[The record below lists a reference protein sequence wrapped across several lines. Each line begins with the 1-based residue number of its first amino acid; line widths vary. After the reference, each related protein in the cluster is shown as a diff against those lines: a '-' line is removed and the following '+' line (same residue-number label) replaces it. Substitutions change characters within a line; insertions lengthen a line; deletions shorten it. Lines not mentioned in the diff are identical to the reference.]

1 MSLEIL
7 KSMKQ
12 SLIDCAQCQMA
23 HLETVDAKELGE
35 VMDMIKDIEEAIYYH
50 TITEAMHS
58 GGDEDSY
65 GRMYYSGWRDKN
77 MYQPVY
83 KDEWSGGNR
92 HPGSTHDEFS
102 GHEGDHKDYR
112 ERRMPP
118 EMIMRDRKEGQ
129 SPMSRRRY
137 MEAKEMK
144 HDKNIQ
150 LQELEKYIK
159 ELSDDVIEMIED
171 ASPEEKKYLANRM
184 TTLAQKVSKLEADD

>member
-12 SLIDCAQCQMA
+12 SLIDCAQCQME

-50 TITEAMHS
+50 TITEAMRS
-58 GGDEDSY
+58 GGDKDLY

-92 HPGSTHDEFS
+92 HPGSTHDELS

-144 HDKNIQ
+144 HDKNI
-150 LQELEKYIK
+150 
-159 ELSDDVIEMIED
+159 
-171 ASPEEKKYLANRM
+171 
-184 TTLAQKVSKLEADD
+184 